1 MFITNFPTS
10 RSSARNVRNHVTG
23 SAAVIWGRRQTDCT
37 PPPTPRLHGHRGF
50 FNTIILLSIVE
61 CFMCAINYNM
71 IVTDIDSRDIVK
83 GVRTLAGQAPL
94 KFEI

>member
-1 MFITNFPTS
+1 
-10 RSSARNVRNHVTG
+10 
-23 SAAVIWGRRQTDCT
+23 
-37 PPPTPRLHGHRGF
+37 
-50 FNTIILLSIVE
+50 
-61 CFMCAINYNM
+61 MCAINYNM